1 MRALHVICSLVLSV
15 HAERMAFAQTEES
28 APVPAPAGKSAEQ
41 EPTQPNVTLKP
52 ARERGEGGAIPQDNP
67 TMALTPEGQGNDKK
81 PAGKSA
87 EQVKVTKQQ
96 SAEWLKTCLE
106 DWDAQTHMSK
116 AEWRTTCKRVSKERE
131 QFLLETPGATSIGT
145 KAAR

>member
-52 ARERGEGGAIPQDNP
+52 ARERGELGSNPQDNP
-67 TMALTPEGQGNDKK
+67 TMALTPGDGDDDKDY
-81 PAGKSA
+81 SRCI
-87 EQVKVTKQQ
+87 
-96 SAEWLKTCLE
+96 S
-106 DWDAQTHMSK
+106 DWDAATHMTK
-116 AEWRTTCKRVSKERE
+116 QEWQAACRRALRDY
-131 QFLLETPGATSIGT
+131 PGAF
-145 KAAR
+145 RR